1 MARARGPSR
10 RATPDEAPP
19 RLPSRLAPWLGL
31 GAVLAAAV
39 VAYRPA
45 LPGPFVLDD
54 WGSIEGSTAIRAPG
68 AVRIPSLPDLLG
80 PGRPVTEVTFALD
93 WRAAGLDPV
102 RFHAV
107 GLGLHLLATVL
118 AFAWLRALLE
128 RAGHARPRA
137 IALVVAGAFALHPI
151 QAESV
156 AYAAQRA
163 EVLSSLLYLAA
174 LLLLDRAAAT
184 WPGWRSAFAW
194 GGGVVT
200 WVVGM
205 GAKSIAISAPAA
217 YVLDQAVVARPGE
230 RGAAP
235 LLRRAG
241 RALLL
246 AAPILALAAWSAA
259 LHFRSFAATPGGGA
273 GFTETSVGPGAYFLT
288 QLRVTWLYL
297 RLVAWPDALA
307 FDRSFAATTS
317 FDGPVAAAALGW
329 VLLLGLAG
337 WLWFRAERA
346 DGPRPAARLAAF
358 GLLLW
363 PVVLSPTSSFVPV
376 ADLAVEH
383 RVYLASL
390 GPLLAGAVGI
400 DALLHRLLPRPRA
413 AVAGAAAAGIV
424 LLALAFALGARAST
438 FGSAD
443 ALWREA
449 AAASPGN
456 ARAWTNLGLALH
468 RRGDIAGAEA
478 AYARAWT
485 VVSAPGRVVS
495 LARNHAALLLSSGR
509 AGEALALVD
518 RGLAIVP
525 DDAPLRANRAAALAA
540 LGRIPEALPEARRAA
555 TLAPGDPLMRNNLG
569 QALTLV
575 GDWSGALAEFRA
587 AAALDPGSPVYP
599 ASAGIALDRLQRPAE
614 ACAAFARA
622 IALSGSRPPPL
633 DARRRAAALG
643 CPVEG
648 AR

>member
-19 RLPSRLAPWLGL
+19 RLPLRLAPWLGL
-31 GAVLAAAV
+31 GAVLVAAV

-68 AVRIPSLPDLLG
+68 AVRVPSLPELLG

-118 AFAWLRALLE
+118 AFAWLRALLL
-128 RAGHARPRA
+128 RAGHARPAA

-163 EVLSSLLYLAA
+163 EVLSSLLYLGT
-174 LLLLDRAAAT
+174 LLLLDRAAAA
-184 WPGWRSAFAW
+184 WPGWRAALAW

-205 GAKSIAISAPAA
+205 GAKSIAISAPGAF
-217 YVLDQAVVARPGE
+217 VLDQAAVAGPAE
-230 RGAAP
+230 RGAGA
-235 LLRRAG
+235 LLRRTG

-246 AAPILALAAWSAA
+246 SAPLLALAAWSAA
-259 LHFRSFAATPGGGA
+259 LHFRSFAAMPGGGA
-273 GFTETSVGPGAYFLT
+273 GFSETPVGPGAYFLT

-297 RLVAWPDALA
+297 RLLAWPDALA
-307 FDRSFAATTS
+307 FDRSFPASTS
-317 FDGPVAAAALGW
+317 LDGAVAAAALGW
-329 VLLLGLAG
+329 VLLLALAA
-337 WLWFRAERA
+337 WLWARAERA
-346 DGPRPAARLAAF
+346 DGPRPASRLAAF
-358 GLLLW
+358 GLLFW

-400 DALLHRLLPRPRA
+400 DALLHRLMPRPRA

-424 LLALAFALGARAST
+424 LLALAVALGARAAT
-438 FGSAD
+438 FGSAET
-443 ALWREA
+443 LWREA

-456 ARAWTNLGLALH
+456 ARAWTNLGLSLH
-468 RRGDIAGAEA
+468 RRRDLAGAEK
-478 AYARAWT
+478 AYATAWT
-485 VVSAPGRVVS
+485 VERTPARTVS
-495 LARNHAALLLSSGR
+495 LARNHAALLLDAGR
-509 AGEALALVD
+509 TAEALAVVD
-518 RGLAIVP
+518 RGLAAASEDP
-525 DDAPLRANRAAALAA
+525 SLRANRAAALAA
-540 LGRIPEALPEARRAA
+540 LGRTPEAIPEARRAA
-555 TLAPGDPLMRNNLG
+555 ALAPGDPLMRNVLG
-569 QALTLV
+569 QALTQV
-575 GDWSGALAEFRA
+575 GDWPGALAEFQA
-587 AAALDPGSPVYP
+587 AAALDPGNPVYP
-599 ASAGIALDRLQRPAE
+599 ASAGIALSRLERPEE

-622 IALSGSRPPPL
+622 ITLSGSRPPPL
-633 DARRRAAALG
+633 DAAGRAAALG
-643 CPVEG
+643 CRPRG